1 MTRRGSLAYYL
12 AAWIGGCVFM
22 SVCLWMWVFIEG
34 GRQNER
40 LAPIAFGLLLSC
52 FYGLIIGA
60 AASLLFAFLLRRLM
74 AALRWRAVLQWAIAG
89 AVLNTIVIVAL
100 GNCDRWA
107 NAHSVPTLSRI
118 GILTAGPGV
127 VMDTGWWIAI
137 PAGAATAYVLY
148 RIDRAFAPQAS
159 TSDQSATVA
168 DGRT

>member
-12 AAWIGGCVFM
+12 AAWICGCVFM
-22 SVCLWMWVFIEG
+22 SVCLWIWVFIEG
-34 GRQNER
+34 GRQNEH
-40 LAPIAFGLLLSC
+40 LAPIAFSLLLSC

-74 AALRWRAVLQWAIAG
+74 AALRWRAVLQWTIAG
-89 AVLNTIVIVAL
+89 AILNTIVVVAL

-107 NAHSVPTLSRI
+107 NAHSVAALSR
-118 GILTAGPGV
+118 ILTAGPAV

-148 RIDRAFAPQAS
+148 RIDRAFAPQS
-159 TSDQSATVA
+159 SPSDQAATMA
-168 DGRT
+168 GGHS